1 MSGKIMLQH
10 LKALE
15 RAPHGTLAFR
25 SYLLKRYSTILC
37 NKAFGGL
44 EALMGCNKNVSY
56 GTKFIPIFPEFEMD
70 ILRVK

>member
-1 MSGKIMLQH
+1 MHQFREKSFFNAISVRKNLQH

-25 SYLLKRYSTILC
+25 SYLLMIHGIVKR

-44 EALMGCNKNVSY
+44 EAL
-56 GTKFIPIFPEFEMD
+56 
-70 ILRVK
+70 

>member
-1 MSGKIMLQH
+1 MLKFVFDTNVFVSALISKIKLQH

-25 SYLLKRYSTILC
+25 SYLLRIYSTILC

-44 EALMGCNKNVSY
+44 EAL
-56 GTKFIPIFPEFEMD
+56 
-70 ILRVK
+70 RVK

>member
-1 MSGKIMLQH
+1 MSGKIKLQH

-25 SYLLKRYSTILC
+25 SYPLMIHGTLKR

-44 EALMGCNKNVSY
+44 EAPQD
-56 GTKFIPIFPEFEMD
+56 GTNMFHMEQC
-70 ILRVK
+70 

>member
-1 MSGKIMLQH
+1 MHQFTEKSCLDFMSGRIKLQH

-25 SYLLKRYSTILC
+25 SYLLLIHGTLKC

-44 EALMGCNKNVSY
+44 ETL
-56 GTKFIPIFPEFEMD
+56 
-70 ILRVK
+70 